1 MFIGLDFGTTNSALA
16 LASAEGPA
24 GLVPLVHDGA
34 EFQTFRSI
42 LYFDANERDRNGRPE
57 ASAGPAAIDAYLE
70 PGSEGRLIQ
79 SIKSYLAN
87 PDFSSTNIYGSRYS
101 LENLI
106 GFVVARMID
115 AAPLADDLI
124 GKLKASPVVVGRPA
138 RFVRNSFGEA
148 RAEADDFAVT
158 RLLAALKGAG
168 LPDVHFEFEPVA
180 AAYAYE
186 ANLERDELV
195 LIGDFGGGTSD
206 FCLLHVGP
214 GFRRIRDRA
223 ETIIGVSGVG
233 LAGDAFD
240 ARIVENCIAPKLGR
254 NSSYASTGGK
264 VLPMPAW
271 LYDSLKRWHQL
282 SFINTY
288 KTRKMLEEILSG
300 ADARTMIEALSYLIS
315 ENKGFDMYRAVEVAK
330 VRLSAEPETGLTF
343 RNGPIDIETRIERAD
358 FERWIAPELADI
370 AACVDGL
377 MESSGIAAE
386 KVDRVFL
393 TGGSSFIPAVRALFA
408 ERFGAERLAGG
419 GELTSVATG
428 LALSARQRFMA

>member
-16 LASAEGPA
+16 LADTDGPSR
-24 GLVPLVHDGA
+24 LVPLAHNGA
-34 EFQTFRSI
+34 MHETFRSI
-42 LYFDANERDRNGRPE
+42 LYFDAEERDGNGRPL
-57 ASAGPAAIDAYLE
+57 AHAGPAAIDAYLE
-70 PGSEGRLIQ
+70 PGAEGRLIQ

-87 PDFSSTNIYGSRYS
+87 PDFTSTSIYNSRYT

-106 GFVVARMID
+106 GFVVARLID
-115 AAPLADDLI
+115 ATPYAGDLI
-124 GKLKASPVVVGRPA
+124 ERFKTSPVVVGRPA
-138 RFVRNSFGEA
+138 RFVRNSLGQA
-148 RAEADDFAVT
+148 QAGADDFAVG
-158 RLLAALKGAG
+158 RLLAAMKGAG
-168 LPDVHFEFEPVA
+168 LADVHFEFEPVA

-186 ANLERDELV
+186 AGLNRDELV

-214 GFRRIRDRA
+214 GMRHVKNRA

-240 ARIVENCIAPKLGR
+240 ARIVENVIAPKLGR
-254 NSSYASTGGK
+254 GSSYESTGGK

-288 KTRKMLEEILSG
+288 KTRRMLEEIEPVS
-300 ADARTMIEALSYLIS
+300 DAPQEIAALAHLIA
-315 ENKGFDMYRAVEVAK
+315 ENKGFEMYRAVEAAK
-330 VRLSAEPETGLTF
+330 VALSGSPKAHLSF
-343 RNGPIDIETRIERAD
+343 KAAPISIEDDIVRAD
-358 FERWIAPELADI
+358 FDRWIAPELREIGD
-370 AACVDGL
+370 CVDRL
-377 MESSGIAAE
+377 METSGISAA

-408 ERFGAERLAGG
+408 ERFGIEKLAGG

-428 LALSARQRFMA
+428 LALSARQRFGS